1 MSVSG
6 LEELNITQPDGFT
19 GFAQLT
25 QSLVVAQQFQIFAAP
40 GIGAAAEGI
49 GAALKASAAKT
60 LDEALNSAIEEA
72 RTWIQVELEDSFE
85 LPSVTHPDDLDLREG
100 EFVRNI
106 AVTIRLTDGW
116 DE

>member
-1 MSVSG
+1 MQFIYPAVFSKREDG
-6 LEELNITQPDGFT
+6 GYRGYFPDLEQCY
-19 GFAQLT
+19 
-25 QSLVVAQQFQIFAAP
+25 
-40 GIGAAAEGI
+40 AEGD
-49 GAALKASAAKT
+49 T

-72 RTWIQVELEDSFE
+72 RTWIQVELEDTFE
-85 LPSVTHPDDLDLREG
+85 LPPVSHPDSLDRQEG

>member
-1 MSVSG
+1 MQFIYPAVFSKKENG
-6 LEELNITQPDGFT
+6 RYHGYFPDLEQCF
-19 GFAQLT
+19 
-25 QSLVVAQQFQIFAAP
+25 
-40 GIGAAAEGI
+40 AEGD
-49 GAALKASAAKT
+49 T
-60 LDEALNSAIEEA
+60 LDEVLNSAIEEA

-85 LPSVTHPDDLDLREG
+85 LPAVSNPAELKLKEG

>member
-1 MSVSG
+1 MQFIYPAVFSKREDSG
-6 LEELNITQPDGFT
+6 YRGYFPDLEQCY
-19 GFAQLT
+19 
-25 QSLVVAQQFQIFAAP
+25 
-40 GIGAAAEGI
+40 AEGD
-49 GAALKASAAKT
+49 T

-72 RTWIQVELEDSFE
+72 RTWIQVELEDTFE
-85 LPSVTHPDDLDLREG
+85 LPPVSHPDSLDLQEG

>member
-1 MSVSG
+1 MEEKNMQFIYPAVFSKREDG
-6 LEELNITQPDGFT
+6 GYRGYFPDLEQCY
-19 GFAQLT
+19 
-25 QSLVVAQQFQIFAAP
+25 
-40 GIGAAAEGI
+40 AEGD
-49 GAALKASAAKT
+49 T

-72 RTWIQVELEDSFE
+72 RTWIQVELEDTFE
-85 LPSVTHPDDLDLREG
+85 LPPVSHPDSLDLQEC

>member
-1 MSVSG
+1 MQFIYPAVFCKQEDG
-6 LEELNITQPDGFT
+6 GYRGYFPDLDQCY
-19 GFAQLT
+19 AQ
-25 QSLVVAQQFQIFAAP
+25 
-40 GIGAAAEGI
+40 GD
-49 GAALKASAAKT
+49 T
-60 LDEALNSAIEEA
+60 LDEVLNSAIEEA

-85 LPSVTHPDDLDLREG
+85 LPAVSDPATLSLREG